1 MTINNR
7 FEQIKQTVR
16 VATNVVRPDKTADAG
31 VSDLL
36 ILLKQALTK
45 NRRFGLPVH
54 RTDLR
59 SLF

>member
-36 ILLKQALTK
+36 
-45 NRRFGLPVH
+45 REHFGV
-54 RTDLR
+54 R
-59 SLF
+59 SAPIP